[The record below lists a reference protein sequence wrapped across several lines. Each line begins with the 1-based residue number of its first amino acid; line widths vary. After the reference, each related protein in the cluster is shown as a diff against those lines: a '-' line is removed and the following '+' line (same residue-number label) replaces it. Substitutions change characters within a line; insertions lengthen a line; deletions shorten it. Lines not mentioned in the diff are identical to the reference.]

1 MLEYIGWD
9 VSVQM
14 GLLFTCLDNQE
25 KSGFWENE
33 KENNASFCTVF
44 LLLFCFSFFSLVGS
58 EILITVD
65 QISWKCLTI
74 NRLF

>member
-33 KENNASFCTVF
+33 KDKQQCLFLYCIFTFVLF
-44 LLLFCFSFFSLVGS
+44 LLFSPWLEVKYWSQWTKSHESV
-58 EILITVD
+58 
-65 QISWKCLTI
+65 
-74 NRLF
+74 

>member
-33 KENNASFCTVF
+33 KDEQCLFLYCIFTFVLF
-44 LLLFCFSFFSLVGS
+44 LLFLPG
-58 EILITVD
+58 
-65 QISWKCLTI
+65 WKWNIDHSGPNLMKVF
-74 NRLF
+74 NNK